1 MSVRNALRDML
12 RLWEPAAGPAGFE
25 GLVAQALA
33 EYTGY
38 VFRLARSGSQFG
50 RDAATTD
57 APFAIAMEAKRY
69 GDSVPLQEL
78 VGKSTLASFVLA
90 DGIDLWVL
98 ASTVEISEGTERQ
111 LESILDHGGISLLTL
126 DWTEAG
132 LPPLAV
138 LLAAVRGKVMEFATP
153 LRKKPDLKRL
163 NDGLEDVAG
172 DPNFDRQLAELHR
185 KLSPALLGLDAFRQK
200 SGEWIESTFG
210 SRKLAQRQ
218 FSQFLAPL
226 EAPTRTADRPN
237 VMRAITEAVQVARS
251 DIEGDT
257 LVVVLG
263 GEGSGKT
270 WSVAN
275 WWLSTDPRPI
285 LMLSVGRIGDLLSLR
300 DEPLDM
306 LARLAAHQFGRRDD
320 ITVARWRRRID
331 RWSQG
336 APSRERF
343 AVVIDGLNET
353 SGKPWVA
360 ILLRLMPAVRQ
371 LGGLVIATCREAYWN
386 REVAARLP
394 AYITASRVGILGYDD
409 VEFADVMKRNDV
421 NPDSLPPRLNEFMRN
436 PRICAL
442 ALTILPQLS
451 DIEDLT
457 VERLLME
464 YWRSRLQ
471 EREDLIAHN
480 DADLRD
486 LLIRHAREYRER
498 RGADFNRDEWRTRSG
513 AAMRQDG
520 RDVANDLN
528 EIEEGRFFDSSSGT
542 YHFRPESLRF
552 ALGLLIADELRT
564 AIRQHDSDLEQ
575 VLATIIDPMRGF
587 DAVTDILISAI
598 AVGALD
604 VNYPDAAIAALM
616 TACMSLQNQ
625 DDDASDALLPYIAA
639 RPDAFL
645 DAYETR
651 DVDRDDGRFLRFIVH
666 ASSQRT
672 SVSDAL
678 NLRVAGWLGAWSKLV
693 PEGIPDREA
702 RQAEWSQKIEEKL
715 ASLTGDERRWF
726 GEHCREFARP
736 AGLAT
741 AAMLHML
748 GRPQARFA
756 GGVMAFSLACNIG
769 GYYNWPYDELAW
781 VLRLNRADPTDLAHA
796 VRDAVSPFVGDG
808 SSQLARQAAAFAL
821 RLMGTQDDE
830 AAAEAL
836 SPRSTCS
843 FAHDEGP
850 DPLDPATERPEGIE
864 EVTSRLSVVDP
875 AVIWNH
881 MSDTVEDDDLERN
894 LPLLARFDPDAI
906 RTILDRIAGTV
917 TTRAG
922 LPLRQ
927 LAWRLPRLA
936 PILSEKTAAAVTQR
950 IAEIG
955 VTPSIAPT
963 RDVDWMTSMMVESVL
978 PWCKGSAQL
987 DLLQSLPTGASYYLS
1002 YSALAKTLA
1011 DREAAER
1018 VAAIIDGE
1026 PSVLKRT
1033 LIFLSAMNVEVTDA
1047 LRALILRC
1055 LKDDNHEVAAAAA
1068 AFARTHADEGLDD
1081 AVLEVA
1087 LPADNDRSWC
1097 ARSIRAAISSA
1108 IARRGRTDLV
1118 EIIPVEHLDWVAS
1131 RLPAALDRLAD
1142 TIEDAVELL
1151 ARPLESA
1158 APADAIIVLEV
1169 EDNELLTRI
1178 SLQDRGEKFANPL
1191 EALKA
1196 EMSDTTGERFSRRRQ
1211 LLDEQLEHFLDSLA
1225 GAGALMVARRPYVH
1239 GLSELARQHGER
1251 YAQWLRMILGTTDE
1265 RALRQLQNIG
1275 IALAQNY
1282 ADFDAELAARAF
1294 AHLWRVEPHVIVTMG
1309 AAKHPIRYLSLFSA
1323 AASEEIVAL
1332 RRRVLEQA
1340 VDDGEIE
1347 RLVGAAEAVGAG
1359 EWLAAFV
1366 DAGLA
1371 SHRPVDQALAITVAS
1386 LRPKNDHSDA
1396 ILRRTWNRGF
1406 IGDAAEVGGARYRR
1420 AAYADHWFMR
1430 AAEANDPCERWRFAE
1445 LAIAAADRRQLI
1457 GTPNRIPPELRR
1469 MGGDIP
1475 DRLVKAADK
1484 ATTDAKKTLFG
1495 SKRPTGLI
1503 GEMMR

>member
-1 MSVRNALRDML
+1 MSVRNALRDVL

-25 GLVAQALA
+25 GLVAQALT

-50 RDAATTD
+50 RDAATTN

-69 GDSVPLQEL
+69 SDTIPLQEL
-78 VGKSTLASFVLA
+78 VGKSTLASFALA

-98 ASTVEISEGTERQ
+98 AATVEVGEPTERQ
-111 LESILDHGGISLLTL
+111 LESILDQGGISLLTL

-153 LRKKPDLKRL
+153 LLKKSDLERL
-163 NDGLEDVAG
+163 DDGLEGIAS
-172 DPNFDRQLAELHR
+172 DPNFNRQLAELHR

-200 SGEWIESTFG
+200 NGEWVENTFG

-226 EAPTRTADRPN
+226 EAPTRTADRPK

-270 WSVAN
+270 WAVAN

-343 AVVIDGLNET
+343 AVVVDGLNET

-360 ILLRLMPAVRQ
+360 ILLRLMPAVRN
-371 LGGLVIATCREAYWN
+371 LGGLVIATCRKGYWN
-386 REVAARLP
+386 REIADRLR
-394 AYITASRVGILGYDD
+394 ACVTAVEILDYDE
-409 VEFADVMKRNDV
+409 VEFADVMGKNGVD
-421 NPDSLPPRLNEFMRN
+421 PDSLSPRLNAFMRN

-442 ALTILPQLS
+442 ALTIMPRLS
-451 DIEDLT
+451 GIEDLS
-457 VERLLME
+457 VDRLLME
-464 YWRSRLQ
+464 YWRSRLR

-480 DADLRD
+480 VADFRD

-498 RGADFNRDEWRTRSG
+498 PGVAFNRDEWRTRSG

-520 RDVANDLN
+520 RDIANDLN
-528 EIEEGRFFDSSSGT
+528 EIEEGRFFDGSSGA

-575 VLATIIDPMRGF
+575 LLATIIDPMRGF

-604 VNYPDAAIAALM
+604 DNYPDAAIAALM

-651 DVDRDDGRFLRFIVH
+651 DVDRDDGRFLRFILH

-678 NLRVAGWLGAWSKLV
+678 DLRVARWLGAWSKLA

-726 GEHCREFARP
+726 GEHCREFAQP

-756 GGVMAFSLACNIG
+756 GGVMAFSLACKIG
-769 GYYNWPYDELAW
+769 EHYNWPDDELAW

-850 DPLDPATERPEGIE
+850 DPLDPATERPVGIE
-864 EVTSRLSVVDP
+864 EVTSRLSAVDP

-894 LPLLARFDPDAI
+894 LPLLVRFDPDAI

-927 LAWRLPRLA
+927 LAWRLPWLA
-936 PILSEKTAAAVTQR
+936 PILSEKTTAAVTQR
-950 IAEIG
+950 IEEIG
-955 VTPSIAPT
+955 VIPSIAPT
-963 RDVDWMTSMMVESVL
+963 RDFDWMTSMMVESVL
-978 PWCKGSAQL
+978 PWREGSAQL
-987 DLLQSLPTGASYYLS
+987 DLLQSLPTGASYYFS

-1018 VAAIIDGE
+1018 LAAIIDGE
-1026 PSVLKRT
+1026 PSVLERT

-1055 LKDDNHEVAAAAA
+1055 LEGDNHEVAAAAA
-1068 AFARTHADEGLDD
+1068 AFARAHADVGLDD
-1081 AVLEVA
+1081 PVLEVA
-1087 LPADNDRSWC
+1087 LPTDDDRSWC
-1097 ARSIRAAISSA
+1097 ARSIRAAIASA

-1142 TIEDAVELL
+1142 TIEHVVELL

-1169 EDNELLTRI
+1169 EDNEPLTRVR
-1178 SLQDRGEKFANPL
+1178 LQDRGEKFANPL

-1196 EMSDTTGERFSRRRQ
+1196 AMSDTAGERFSRRRQ
-1211 LLDEQLEHFLDSLA
+1211 LLDEQLERFLDSLA
-1225 GAGALMVARRPYVH
+1225 DAGALMVARRPYMC

-1251 YAQWLRMILGTTDE
+1251 YARWLRMILGTTDE

-1282 ADFDAELAARAF
+1282 AEVDAELAARAF

-1323 AASEEIVAL
+1323 AASEEIDAL

-1340 VDDGEIE
+1340 VDDDEIE
-1347 RLVGAAEAVGAG
+1347 RLVVAAEAAGAG

-1371 SHRPVDQALAITVAS
+1371 SDRPVDQALAITVAC

-1396 ILRRTWNRGF
+1396 ILGRTWNRGF

-1445 LAIAAADRRQLI
+1445 LAITAADRRQLI
-1457 GTPNRIPPELRR
+1457 GTPNRITPELRR

-1495 SKRPTGLI
+1495 SKRPTGLS
-1503 GEMMR
+1503 